1 MRQLKLAA
9 AKLKPA
15 GGFAQIVH
23 LGLVL
28 LLPIAVFVFVRMHFV
43 QLALA
48 IILLSKWRM
57 FAVRPRY
64 WPANLRANAVD
75 IIVGVSI
82 LVLMVHSG
90 TETWQLIL
98 AALYAVWLIAIKP
111 ATNTLM
117 VSVQAMVGMLLG
129 LLALFLGWTSAPLYG
144 LVVTAGITCYLVARH
159 FFESFDEG
167 YSKLLAYLWGYF
179 GAALT
184 WLLGHWLLVYGVV
197 AQPALLLLVIGY
209 GLAALYYLD
218 HNDKLS
224 TLLKRQFI
232 FIMVAIVVVVLVF
245 SNWGDKIV

>member
-1 MRQLKLAA
+1 MRHLKLAA

-15 GGFAQIVH
+15 GGFAQFLH
-23 LGLVL
+23 LGLVI

-48 IILLSKWRM
+48 IIVLSKWRM

-64 WPANLRANAVD
+64 WPANIRANAVD

-90 TETWQLIL
+90 SQAWDLTL
-98 AALYAVWLIAIKP
+98 AVAYAAWLLLLKP
-111 ATNTLM
+111 GTSVLM
-117 VSVQAMVGMLLG
+117 VSAQALVGMSLG
-129 LLALFLGWTSAPLYG
+129 LVALFLGWVSAPLYG
-144 LVVTAGITCYLVARH
+144 LVLVAGLVCYLVARH
-159 FFESFDEG
+159 FFDSFDEG
-167 YSKLLAYLWGYF
+167 YTKLLSYLWGYLA
-179 GAALT
+179 AALT
-184 WLLGHWLLVYGVV
+184 WVLGHWLLFYGVI

-209 GLAALYYLD
+209 GLATLYYLD

-224 TLLKRQFI
+224 QLVRRQFI